1 MSVIVRTERT
11 LNLLA
16 ELPALV
22 EQGYDGRQIATM
34 MGVSR
39 QVITYSLKILGL
51 KTKNLKI
58 RIGDKRRSC
67 ILVMINEGATRKEIV
82 AALDATRS
90 QFTND
95 CMTLLNAGK
104 ITKETHARYVATPR
118 TFANR
123 PKKVVKSDEK
133 ETALWNIALRPT
145 NMRLYK

>member
-1 MSVIVRTERT
+1 MSVVVRTERT

-22 EQGYDGRQIATM
+22 EHGYDGRQIATM

-39 QVITYSLKILGL
+39 QVITYTLKILGL
-51 KTKNLKI
+51 RTKNLKI
-58 RIGDKRRSC
+58 RIGDKRRAC
-67 ILVMINEGATRKEIV
+67 ILVMINEGATRKDIV
-82 AALDATRS
+82 AALDSTRS

-95 CMTLLNAGK
+95 CMTLLRADK

-123 PKKVVKSDEK
+123 PKKVVKSDET
-133 ETALWNIALRPT
+133 ETGLWNIALRPI
-145 NMRLYK
+145 NERVYK